1 MFLKTIY
8 TKFVPIFQ
16 PLLVETNFFQRS
28 QESSP
33 LCLLTELEARG
44 RAVPPGMIDVPV
56 LLSTLLVRGMYIIAI
71 YKRQLKVNDLLC
83 FSGSSRMPSLT
94 RISSTTSQRFLDQKP
109 YLLANHTRD
118 GRAEGYS
125 S

>member
-1 MFLKTIY
+1 MDLIKVCNNFSTAFNGN
-8 TKFVPIFQ
+8 KFQKHFS
-16 PLLVETNFFQRS
+16 QRS

-33 LCLLTELEARG
+33 LCLLTELDARG

-56 LLSTLLVRGMYIIAI
+56 LLSTLLVRSMYIIAI